1 MISRIKLN
9 RKDMVIVHF
18 NGFFSF
24 QSTTDEPNM
33 DNEKQ
38 KYAKM
43 CPILSI
49 PITKSVDCGKDK
61 RAVERN
67 TINIAMLKLAI
78 EKRYLG
84 AN

>member
-1 MISRIKLN
+1 
-9 RKDMVIVHF
+9 
-18 NGFFSF
+18 
-24 QSTTDEPNM
+24 M

-49 PITKSVDCGKDK
+49 PIIKSVDWGKDK
-61 RAVERN
+61 QAVEKN
-67 TINIAMLKLAI
+67 TINIAMLKPAI

-84 AN
+84 TN

>member
-9 RKDMVIVHF
+9 RKDMVMVHF
-18 NGFFSF
+18 KGYFNF
-24 QSTTDEPNM
+24 QSTTDEPNTN
-33 DNEKQ
+33 NEKQ
-38 KYAKM
+38 KYAKI

>member
-18 NGFFSF
+18 KGFFNF
-24 QSTTDEPNM
+24 QSTTDEPNT

-38 KYAKM
+38 KYAEVF
-43 CPILSI
+43 PILYL

-67 TINIAMLKLAI
+67 TMNIAVLKLAM
-78 EKRYLG
+78 EKRCLG
-84 AN
+84 TN

>member
-1 MISRIKLN
+1 
-9 RKDMVIVHF
+9 
-18 NGFFSF
+18 
-24 QSTTDEPNM
+24 M

-78 EKRYLG
+78 EKRCLG